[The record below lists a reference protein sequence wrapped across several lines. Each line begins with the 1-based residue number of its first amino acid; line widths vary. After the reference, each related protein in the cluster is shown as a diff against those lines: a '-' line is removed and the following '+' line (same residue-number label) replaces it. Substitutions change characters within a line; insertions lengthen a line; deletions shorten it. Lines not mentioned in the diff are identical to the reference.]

1 MTTEL
6 MKYEGY
12 RYLLYRRF
20 DYGWRN
26 SLSEEETEAL
36 EAGKE
41 LFQAANFD
49 HWATD
54 AGRVERV
61 NEFLAR
67 SVSGYSTY
75 FFRDRPRAIIGELVR
90 AIQSGEVVIV
100 RAHLAALDN
109 GLLGPFPKT
118 PEPKER
124 EYLSEAARRWNS
136 PADRDENGMIIL
148 GRRVLEFVGTGE
160 SFRAVYAD
168 EVSPVSHTAVG
179 LLDAD
184 QSTALAGCG
193 NTSPRSHPKGQLK
206 RC

>member
-1 MTTEL
+1 

-75 FFRDRPRAIIGELVR
+75 FFLTVR
-90 AIQSGEVVIV
+90 AQSLASLSARYKAV
-100 RAHLAALDN
+100 RSLSCAH
-109 GLLGPFPKT
+109 T
-118 PEPKER
+118 
-124 EYLSEAARRWNS
+124 
-136 PADRDENGMIIL
+136 
-148 GRRVLEFVGTGE
+148 
-160 SFRAVYAD
+160 
-168 EVSPVSHTAVG
+168 
-179 LLDAD
+179 
-184 QSTALAGCG
+184 
-193 NTSPRSHPKGQLK
+193 
-206 RC
+206 